1 VRRSSLPLLV
11 LALATAGCSS
21 SSSSS
26 PPQITIAPAKTFRI
40 VGFQP
45 TKVAAAGKPTDVT
58 FAIGQPEGG
67 ALTRYRH
74 GAGPHTGVHLIIVR
88 KDLSVIVHKH
98 PPIAKDGKI
107 SESVTFPAPGAYRVL
122 VDVYPN
128 LPAGQQRNFQL
139 FDNLVVGG
147 AYKPKPLPPFHP
159 TVKVD
164 GYTVTIHGHPK
175 LKAVEPAFLTVTV
188 TGPDGKPPA
197 LTPWFGAL
205 AHAIFFRAGSLDY
218 FHTHV
223 CGPRTP
229 GCTSTLAGP
238 RIVGKSETPGKL
250 SVGVL
255 LPISGTWRLFLQL
268 QPAGH
273 QPITAPYTLKVR

>member
-1 VRRSSLPLLV
+1 VRRASILLV
-11 LALATAGCSS
+11 AVALTGCSS

-26 PPQITIAPAKTFRI
+26 PPKITIAPAKTFRL

-45 TKVAAAGKPTDVT
+45 TTIAKAGKPTT
-58 FAIGQPEGG
+58 ISFTIGQPSGG
-67 ALTRYRH
+67 ALTRYRT
-74 GAGPHTGVHLIIVR
+74 GPVPHTGVHLIVVR

-107 SESVTFPAPGAYRVL
+107 SQAIAFPAPGPYRAL
-122 VDVYPN
+122 IDVYPN
-128 LPAGQQRNFQL
+128 IPSSQQRNFQL
-139 FDNLVVGG
+139 FQNVDVTG
-147 AYKPKPLPPFHP
+147 AYKPRPLPPFRP

-175 LKAVEPAFLTVTV
+175 LKAIEPAFLTVTV
-188 TGPDGKPPA
+188 RGPDGKPPT
-197 LTPWFGAL
+197 LTPWYGAL

-223 CGPRTP
+223 CGANTP

-238 RIVGKSETPGKL
+238 RIVGKSEKPGKL

-255 LPISGTWRLFLQL
+255 LPEAGTWRLFLQM
-268 QPAGH
+268 QPDGH
-273 QPITAPYTLKVR
+273 IITAAYTLKVR

>member
-1 VRRSSLPLLV
+1 VRVRRLPVALLV
-11 LALATAGCSS
+11 LALLLAGCSS

-45 TKVAAAGKPTDVT
+45 AKVAQAGKPTTVSFT
-58 FAIGQPEGG
+58 IGQPEGG
-67 ALTRYRH
+67 PLTRYRR
-74 GAGPHTGVHLIIVR
+74 GAGPHTGVHLIVVR

-107 SESVTFPAPGAYRVL
+107 SQSLTFPEPGPYHAL
-122 VDVYPN
+122 IDVYPN

-139 FDNLVVGG
+139 AENVDVAGKY
-147 AYKPKPLPPFHP
+147 APKPLPPYRP

-164 GYTVTIHGHPK
+164 GYTVTIHGHPR

-188 TGPDGKPPA
+188 TGPNGKPPA

-223 CGPRTP
+223 CGPNTP

-238 RIVGKSETPGKL
+238 RIVGKAETPGKL

-255 LPISGTWRLFLQL
+255 LPVPDT
-268 QPAGH
+268 
-273 QPITAPYTLKVR
+273 

>member
-1 VRRSSLPLLV
+1 MVRRAALV
-11 LALATAGCSS
+11 LLAFALAGCSS

-26 PPQITIAPAKTFRI
+26 PPQITIAPAKTFRL
-40 VGFQP
+40 VGFEP
-45 TKVAAAGKPTDVT
+45 TKVAQAGKPTTVSFT
-58 FAIGQPEGG
+58 IGQPAGG
-67 ALTRYRH
+67 PLTRYRT
-74 GAGPHTGVHLIIVR
+74 GAGPHTGVHLIVVR

-98 PPIAKDGKI
+98 PPIGKDGKI
-107 SESVTFPAPGAYRVL
+107 SEAMTFPDPGPYRTL

-139 FDNLVVGG
+139 FQNISVAG
-147 AYKPKPLPPFHP
+147 AYKPKPLPPYRP
-159 TVKVD
+159 TVKVN

-175 LKAVEPAFLTVTV
+175 LKAIEPTFLTVTI
-188 TGPDGKPPA
+188 TRPDGKPAA

-223 CGPRTP
+223 CGRNTP

-238 RIVGKSETPGKL
+238 KIFGKSETPGKL

-255 LPISGTWRLFLQL
+255 LPVAGTWRLFLQL
-268 QPAGH
+268 QPDGH
-273 QPITAPYTLKVR
+273 VITAPYTLKVR

>member
-1 VRRSSLPLLV
+1 MRRAPLALFV
-11 LALATAGCSS
+11 LALVGCSS

-26 PPQITIAPAKTFRI
+26 PPQITIAPAKTFRL
-40 VGFQP
+40 VGFEP
-45 TKVAAAGKPTDVT
+45 TKIAAAGKPTTVSFT
-58 FAIGQPEGG
+58 IGQPSGG
-67 ALTRYRH
+67 PLTRYRT
-74 GAGPHTGVHLIIVR
+74 GAGPHTGVHLIVVR

-98 PPIAKDGKI
+98 PPVGKDGKI
-107 SESVTFPAPGAYRVL
+107 SESMTFPEPGPYRAL

-139 FDNLVVGG
+139 FQNIEVGG
-147 AYKPKPLPPFHP
+147 AYKPKPLAPYRPS
-159 TVKVD
+159 VKVD

-175 LKAVEPAFLTVTV
+175 LKAIEPTFLTVTI
-188 TGPDGKPPA
+188 TGPDGKPAA

-205 AHAIFFRAGSLDY
+205 AHAIFFRSGSLDY

-223 CGPRTP
+223 CGPNTP

-238 RIVGKSETPGKL
+238 KIFGKSETPGKL

-255 LPISGTWRLFLQL
+255 MPVAGTWRLFLQL
-268 QPAGH
+268 QTDGH
-273 QPITAPYTLKVR
+273 VITAPYTLKVR

>member
-1 VRRSSLPLLV
+1 LRVRRATLAVLV
-11 LALATAGCSS
+11 LALAGCSS

-40 VGFQP
+40 VGFEP
-45 TKVAAAGKPTDVT
+45 TKVAAAGKPTT
-58 FAIGQPEGG
+58 MSFTIGQPSGG
-67 ALTRYRH
+67 PLTRYRK
-74 GAGPHTGVHLIIVR
+74 GAGPHTGVHVIAVR

-98 PPIAKDGKI
+98 PPIGKDGKI
-107 SESVTFPAPGAYRVL
+107 AESFTFPQPGPYRVL

-139 FDNLVVGG
+139 YENVEVAGD
-147 AYKPKPLPPFHP
+147 YKPKPLPPYEP

-164 GYTVTIHGHPK
+164 GYTITIHGHPR
-175 LKAVEPAFLTVTV
+175 LKAIEPAFLNVTI
-188 TGPDGKPPA
+188 TGPDGKPGA
-197 LTPWFGAL
+197 LTPWLGAL
-205 AHAIFFRAGSLDY
+205 AHAIFFRSGSLDY

-223 CGPRTP
+223 CGRNTP

-255 LPISGTWRLFLQL
+255 LPVPGTWRLFLQL
-268 QPAGH
+268 QPDGH
-273 QPITAPYTLKVR
+273 VITAPYTLKVR

>member
-1 VRRSSLPLLV
+1 MRRAS
-11 LALATAGCSS
+11 LALLLGLALAGCSS

-45 TKVAAAGKPTDVT
+45 AKIAQGGKPTTVS
-58 FAIGQPEGG
+58 FAIGQPSGG
-67 ALTRYRH
+67 ALTRYRK
-74 GAGPHTGVHLIIVR
+74 GAGPHTGVHVIAVR
-88 KDLSVIVHKH
+88 KDLSAIVHKH
-98 PPIAKDGKI
+98 PPIGKDGKI
-107 SESVTFPAPGAYRVL
+107 SQAITFPAPGPYRVL
-122 VDVYPN
+122 IDVYPN

-139 FDNLVVGG
+139 WQNVDVAG
-147 AYKPKPLPPFHP
+147 AYKPKPLPPYRP

-175 LKAVEPAFLTVTV
+175 LKAIEPTFLTVTI
-188 TGPDGKPPA
+188 TGPDGRPAA

-223 CGPRTP
+223 CGANTP

-238 RIVGKSETPGKL
+238 RIVGHSERPGKT
-250 SVGVL
+250 V
-255 LPISGTWRLFLQL
+255 
-268 QPAGH
+268 
-273 QPITAPYTLKVR
+273 